1 VTDAYDLV
9 PYTDH
14 AYAESHP
21 DRLAVVAH
29 LNRFEPPD
37 VGRARVLELGSGRGG
52 NLLPM
57 AAGMPNAT
65 FVGVDRSRAQVAEAK
80 AIARATGLGNV
91 SLRVDDFEALDDDGE
106 PFDYVIA
113 HGLCSW
119 IAPEARRALFRT
131 IARSLS
137 PRGIAY
143 VSFNV
148 LPGWYD
154 RLAARDWLNTFAT
167 PDHARASLDE
177 LRSLVSP
184 ELAAYRSSLDGV
196 AARIAETDVAYVTHE
211 YFAAEH
217 HPQLVSEFLDEAE
230 REGLRYL
237 GDAIAQ
243 QTALDLASPALVS
256 RVEAAG
262 PREAQQLLD
271 FARATAFRRTLLVRA
286 DTCDAAG
293 WRWSPH
299 LDPDPLSKM
308 SVTSRFQP
316 TAVDG
321 EVAFGD
327 LTVQVGEHGR
337 RALREIAR
345 VAPHAA
351 TIDAS
356 WREELFDLWLATQAL
371 DLHVHAPTIT
381 DGATERPRACP
392 VARWHAAHGGAITN
406 RWHHEVILEDDIARW
421 VLARLDGTR
430 TQGDLVRELV
440 SQDSGAEPK
449 ALVRDVVAEL
459 ASLALLVG

>member
-1 VTDAYDLV
+1 M
-9 PYTDH
+9 
-14 AYAESHP
+14 P
-21 DRLAVVAH
+21 D
-29 LNRFEPPD
+29 
-37 VGRARVLELGSGRGG
+37 
-52 NLLPM
+52 
-57 AAGMPNAT
+57 AT
-65 FVGVDRSRAQVAEAK
+65 FMGVDRSSTQVAEATT
-80 AIARATGLGNV
+80 IAHAAGLGNV
-91 SLRVDDFEALDDDGE
+91 TLRADDFAALDDGGGT
-106 PFDYVIA
+106 FDYVIA

-167 PDHARASLDE
+167 PARARASLDE

-184 ELAAYRSSLDGV
+184 ELVAYRASLDRV
-196 AARIAETDVAYVTHE
+196 AARIAEADSAYVTHE

-217 HPQLVSEFLDEAE
+217 HPQLVSEFLDEAAHG
-230 REGLRYL
+230 GLRYL

-243 QTALDLASPALVS
+243 QTALDLAPPALVS

-286 DTCDAAG
+286 DTCDATG

-299 LDPDPLSKM
+299 LDPSALSKM
-308 SVTSRFQP
+308 SVTSRLQP
-316 TAVDG
+316 TAVEG
-321 EVAFGD
+321 ELAFGD

-345 VAPHAA
+345 IAPRAA
-351 TIDAS
+351 PIDAS

-371 DLHVHAPTIT
+371 DLHLHAPTIA
-381 DGATERPRACP
+381 DGAAERPRACP
-392 VARWHAAHGGAITN
+392 IARWHAEHGGAITN

-440 SQDSGAEPK
+440 SQDGRAEPK
-449 ALVRDVVAEL
+449 ALVRDVIAEL
-459 ASLALLVG
+459 ASLALLV